1 MGELMLIGIAIIV
14 IVAII
19 MVKVWHDVSKDSRPV
34 DYSQISARIDKEN
47 QNLEKLLDESG
58 EEEEEEEEEE

>member
-19 MVKVWHDVSKDSRPV
+19 MVKVWRDVSKDSRPV
-34 DYSQISARIDKEN
+34 DYSQISARIDKDN
-47 QNLEKLLDESG
+47 QNLSELLNETD
-58 EEEEEEEEEE
+58 EEEEE